1 MQAVCVPA
9 DKPSPFRPSFTGLP
23 IISVALL
30 LMLLA
35 VVTGFRT
42 LLVSSVLFLPY
53 LNSKLDLWVIAR
65 SVLPCACVAL
75 EVSSSVLCRATAK
88 VEWPMS
94 SRLCSYPSSWQWS
107 FCSWWSR
114 MARSGLTDHS
124 CARPCHSHGEGLSVT
139 LKLCALLV
147 MVRILNRGKGQQERG
162 VSSQADV
169 CSHSE
174 SRHVNS

>member
-1 MQAVCVPA
+1 
-9 DKPSPFRPSFTGLP
+9 
-23 IISVALL
+23 
-30 LMLLA
+30 ML
-35 VVTGFRT
+35 
-42 LLVSSVLFLPY
+42 
-53 LNSKLDLWVIAR
+53 
-65 SVLPCACVAL
+65 
-75 EVSSSVLCRATAK
+75 
-88 VEWPMS
+88 

-124 CARPCHSHGEGLSVT
+124 CARPCHSRGE
-139 LKLCALLV
+139 ALLV
-147 MVRILNRGKGQQERG
+147 MVRILNRGEGQEERG